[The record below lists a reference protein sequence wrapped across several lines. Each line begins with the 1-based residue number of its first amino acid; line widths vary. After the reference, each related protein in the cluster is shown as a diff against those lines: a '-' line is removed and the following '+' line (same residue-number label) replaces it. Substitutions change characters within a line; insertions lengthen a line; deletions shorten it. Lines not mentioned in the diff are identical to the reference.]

1 MRCDI
6 GLYSIKND
14 RAIEANTSRVHKIH
28 QAHMH
33 DVDMLA
39 MFLLSLQSDMLTTIV
54 LYVNLNIIV
63 AYNYSAKTR
72 LMGLKSKK

>member
-1 MRCDI
+1 MGCDI
-6 GLYSIKND
+6 GLYPINND
-14 RAIEANTSRVHKIH
+14 RAIEANITPVHKIH

-33 DVDMLA
+33 DVDVLA
-39 MFLLSLQSDMLTTIV
+39 MFLLSLQSDMLATIV

-63 AYNYSAKTR
+63 AFNYSAKTR